1 MSRNVS
7 KILNMKIL
15 SINTTLKVL
24 SMSDFN
30 YLFYILTNH
39 TFDGYTSM

>member
-1 MSRNVS
+1 MTRNVT

-15 SINTTLKVL
+15 SINITLKVL
-24 SMSDFN
+24 SSSDFI